1 MTRAMP
7 AWCPSLRSPTPKN
20 DYNLNLPR
28 YIDSTEPEDIQD
40 IDGHLRG
47 GIPDQDINAL
57 DAYWQVVPGLRDELF
72 ESVGRAGY
80 SQLRLPIA
88 KVKSAI
94 LDHNEFTTFKAAVTD
109 IFGAWRCKNT
119 PYLKSF
125 DKDGY
130 PKELVE
136 TIAEDLLT
144 DFKAASLL
152 NAYDVY
158 QHLMDYWTEIM
169 QDDCYLI
176 AADGW
181 EAKTHRV
188 MEEVK
193 NGKKKGEKKDK
204 GWACDLIPKPYIVA
218 RYFAKE
224 QAELVALQ
232 AELESVSAVMNELEE
247 EHNGE
252 EGVFAEL
259 DKINKGEVTK
269 LHKQIKNNPDYAEE
283 AQVLKQWVDLE
294 QKQSALKRE
303 IKEADATLDKKAY
316 EKYPQLSVNEIKT
329 LVIDDKW
336 LNTLTASVQ
345 GELDRVSQTLTTRI
359 RQLAERYA
367 TPMPQLVQE
376 VERFSARV
384 DEHLKK
390 MGAVW
395 N

>member
-1 MTRAMP
+1 MV
-7 AWCPSLRSPTPKN
+7 PSARSPTP
-20 DYNLNLPR
+20 R
-28 YIDSTEPEDIQD
+28 TTSTSICRATSTASEPEDIQD

-47 GIPDQDINAL
+47 GIPERDIDAL
-57 DAYWQVVPGLRDELF
+57 DAYWQVVPGVRDELF
-72 ESVGRAGY
+72 ETVGRPGY

-88 KVKSAI
+88 KVKTAI
-94 LDHNEFTTFKAAVTD
+94 LDHHEFTAFKAAVTD

-158 QHLMDYWTEIM
+158 QHLMDYWTKIM

-181 EAKTHRV
+181 VAKTHRV

-224 QAELVALQ
+224 QAELVSLQ

-269 LHKQIKNNPDYAEE
+269 RHKQIKNDPDYAEE

-294 QKQSALKRE
+294 QKQSALKSE
-303 IKEADATLDKKAY
+303 IKEADAILDKKAY
-316 EKYPQLSVNEIKT
+316 EKYPRLSVNEIKT
-329 LVIDDKW
+329 LVVDDKW
-336 LNTLTASVQ
+336 LTTLTASVQ

-367 TPMPQLVQE
+367 TPLPQLVQE
-376 VERFSARV
+376 VEEFSARV